1 MKINKIVLYNFNSFE
16 GMNEFDFSSTCD
28 QKNIVLIGGKNGAG
42 KTSLFTAI
50 KIALYGPL
58 TYGYMGIN
66 PHYISKIKDCINS
79 NAFQTDIVLKT
90 NLNFVM
96 DTILQRLQKSMWIIL
111 CFRC

>member
-79 NAFQTDIVLKT
+79 NAFQTDRVKLK
-90 NLNFVM
+90 F
-96 DTILQRLQKSMWIIL
+96 K
-111 CFRC
+111 

>member
-50 KIALYGPL
+50 KIALYGL
-58 TYGYMGIN
+58 IL
-66 PHYISKIKDCINS
+66 IISQKSKIVL
-79 NAFQTDIVLKT
+79 IVMLFRLIGLSLK
-90 NLNFVM
+90 F
-96 DTILQRLQKSMWIIL
+96 K
-111 CFRC
+111 